1 VKRLFALLVALLLIP
16 LPSFAADVEIVPGSN
31 VNLVA
36 RDARIPVTVKNN
48 TDEAVT
54 VVVRGQATS
63 FRLEILESAEVLIPP
78 QSSAI
83 AELPVRAIANGPVEI
98 AVWVEQKSGERLGED
113 VLIEINV
120 AYDVELFLLV
130 ALAVA
135 MFALI
140 IVGIVRTVIKLGR
153 RSE

>member
-1 VKRLFALLVALLLIP
+1 MKSLLALVLALVLLPIP
-16 LPSFAADVEIVPGSN
+16 AFGAEVEIVPGSN

-48 TDEAVT
+48 TDETVS
-54 VVVRGQATS
+54 VVVFGKANS

-83 AELPVRAIANGPVEI
+83 AELPVRAVANGPVEI
-98 AVWVEQKSGERLGED
+98 AVWVEEKSGERLGED
-113 VLIEINV
+113 VIVEVNV

>member
-1 VKRLFALLVALLLIP
+1 MKRLFALVIALLLLP
-16 LPSFAADVEIVPGSN
+16 LPSLAADFEIVPGSK

-54 VVVRGQATS
+54 VMVRGEASS
-63 FRLEILESAEVLIPP
+63 FRIEVLESAEVLIPAR
-78 QSSAI
+78 SSAI
-83 AELPVRAIANGPVEI
+83 AELPVRAIANGAVQVK
-98 AVWVEQKSGERLGED
+98 VWVEEKSGEKIGED
-113 VLIEINV
+113 VIIEVNV

-130 ALAVA
+130 SLAVG

-140 IVGIVRTVIKLGR
+140 IVGVVRTVIKLGR

>member
-1 VKRLFALLVALLLIP
+1 VKRLFALLIALALIP
-16 LPSFAADVEIVPGSN
+16 LPGFAADVEIVPGSN

-48 TDEAVT
+48 TDQTVT

-63 FRLEILESAEVLIPP
+63 FRIEVLEPAEVQVPP

-98 AVWVEQKSGERLGED
+98 AVWVEEKSGERLGED
-113 VLIEINV
+113 VIVEVNV

-140 IVGIVRTVIKLGR
+140 IVGIVRTAIKLGGR
-153 RSE
+153 NE